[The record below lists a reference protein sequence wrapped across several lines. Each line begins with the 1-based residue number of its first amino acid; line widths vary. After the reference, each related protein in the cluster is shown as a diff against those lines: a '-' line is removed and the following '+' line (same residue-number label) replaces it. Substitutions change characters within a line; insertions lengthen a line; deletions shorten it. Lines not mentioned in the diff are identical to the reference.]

1 MDLKSKGRGQR
12 QRAGQSEEAKGRAC
26 EGLAERGREDVDETY
41 VMKVRGRKKKV
52 CEDCMEELEAQSE
65 VEAEAESAVRDMM
78 EYKGGW

>member
-1 MDLKSKGRGQR
+1 MKCGHC
-12 QRAGQSEEAKGRAC
+12 SEE
-26 EGLAERGREDVDETY
+26 VDETY